1 LLRSQIDAERE
12 NYDQEYFCGLALLV
26 SLFSYI
32 STCIYKPLTKYTNK
46 FSLIYIA
53 FIKAYAAYLKRTGKL
68 EVPKWVD
75 LVKTGTFKELAPY
88 DPDWYFVR
96 AASVARHIYI
106 RKSVGVGALNKVHG
120 GTCNRGSRPS
130 HHVNGSGSV
139 NRKVLQS
146 LEKIGVLEKDK
157 KG

>member
-1 LLRSQIDAERE
+1 MPGITVKDVNAH
-12 NYDQEYFCGLALLV
+12 D
-26 SLFSYI
+26 
-32 STCIYKPLTKYTNK
+32 
-46 FSLIYIA
+46 

-75 LVKTGTFKELAPY
+75 IVKTGTFKELAPY

-120 GTCNRGSRPS
+120 GRVNRGSRPS
-130 HHVNGSGSV
+130 HHVNASGSV

-146 LEKIGVLEKDK
+146 LEKIGVLEQDK